1 MCQIFSSIW
10 TKSKTNRLKFILH
23 NAVVD
28 VEMEIIPK
36 IKMKLKS
43 VGFGDFPDNMNPDD
57 STKYNTYEVEIEYE
71 GRTIKELYGNKWY
84 DELQEEV
91 GEIAKETMKIDILNH
106 VVMDCNV
113 PESFE
118 YFKEKI
124 KEFEMVNGI
133 TMTIPMEQV
142 YEESKEQ
149 QQKYLSLFGK
159 IGIEAIRFDLIEY
172 RRDIPESANLI
183 RFDTNWTEMFRD
195 GETRIETESNK
206 EELGIRKREDE

>member
-1 MCQIFSSIW
+1 
-10 TKSKTNRLKFILH
+10 
-23 NAVVD
+23 
-28 VEMEIIPK
+28 MEIIPK

-57 STKYNTYEVEIEYE
+57 STKYNTYEVEIGYD

-91 GEIAKETMKIDILNH
+91 GEIANETMKIDILNH
-106 VVMDCNV
+106 IVMDCNV

-133 TMTIPMEQV
+133 TMTVPMEQV

-149 QQKYLSLFGK
+149 QQKYLSLFGR

-206 EELGIRKREDE
+206 EELGIRKKEDE